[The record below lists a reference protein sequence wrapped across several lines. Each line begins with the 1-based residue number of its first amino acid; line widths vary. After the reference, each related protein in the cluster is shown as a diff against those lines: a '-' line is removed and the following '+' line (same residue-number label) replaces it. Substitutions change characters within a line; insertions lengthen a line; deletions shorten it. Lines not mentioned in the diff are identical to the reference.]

1 MKNHESFLLNF
12 GGTFDD
18 SLCPYNQYFYSV
30 IKYAVDSSQSLFV
43 CNKLVFGQTR
53 FAAAADPIEHISEEK
68 FLLQI
73 FAKMETL

>member
-1 MKNHESFLLNF
+1 MGVKQYLKFFSFYESTL
-12 GGTFDD
+12 
-18 SLCPYNQYFYSV
+18 
-30 IKYAVDSSQSLFV
+30 A
-43 CNKLVFGQTR
+43 FGQNR